1 MDKKMK
7 IGVVGA
13 GAISDIYLQNMI
25 NRFDC
30 LEVKSIC
37 SKHMEHALEK
47 AAKYGL
53 LAYTYSEML
62 ADNEIDMI
70 VNLTPVGAHFNIIR
84 EALLAGK
91 HVYTEKTITEEREQ
105 AAELLQIAA
114 EKNLY
119 LGAAPDTFLGS
130 SLQTARAA
138 IEEGKIGNVTSVA
151 VAANRNNDF
160 LTSRFS
166 FLREP
171 GAGILKDYSVYYLTA
186 LVSLLG
192 PVSQVAAYTRTVYEQ
207 RTNVLP
213 TSPEYGQ
220 TIQTPNES
228 IVSAILQFESG
239 ITGTLH
245 INAESNRED
254 RADMVIY
261 GTEGMLL
268 LGDPNAF
275 GKPIKW
281 IPGGAFTKSLEATT
295 LEPVNSYSDNCRG
308 IGPAEMAM
316 AIWQNKPNRA
326 NKEMAYHVL
335 DVICAL
341 EESAK
346 EGKFVT
352 VVSRCERPEPLRNR
366 L

>member
-1 MDKKMK
+1 MDRKMTV
-7 IGVVGA
+7 GVVGA
-13 GAISDIYLQNMI
+13 GAISDIYIQNMM

-37 SKHMEHALEK
+37 SKHMEHAFEK
-47 AAKYGL
+47 AEKYEL
-53 LAYTYSEML
+53 KAYTYSEML
-62 ADNEIDMI
+62 ADDEIDMI
-70 VNLTPVGAHFNIIR
+70 VNLTPVGAHYDIIK

-91 HVYTEKTITEEREQ
+91 HVYTEKTITAETEQ
-105 AAELLQIAA
+105 AAELLRIAD
-114 EKNLY
+114 EKKLY

-138 IEEGKIGNVTSVA
+138 IDEGKIGTVTSIA

-160 LTSRFS
+160 LTSKFA

-171 GAGILKDYSVYYLTA
+171 GAGILKDYSVYYITA

-192 PVSQVAAYTRTVYEQ
+192 PISQVAAYTRTLFRQ
-207 RTNVLP
+207 RTNILP

-245 INAESNRED
+245 INSESNRED

-268 LGDPNAF
+268 LGNPNAF
-275 GKPIKW
+275 GKPVKW
-281 IPGGAFTKSLEATT
+281 IPGGAFTKSLEAAT
-295 LEPVNSYSDNCRG
+295 LEQVNSYSDNCRG
-308 IGPAEMAM
+308 IGPAEMAA
-316 AIWQNKPNRA
+316 AIWENKPNRA

-335 DVICAL
+335 EVICAL
-341 EESAK
+341 EKSAE
-346 EGKFVT
+346 EGRFVS
-352 VVSRCERPEPLRNR
+352 VASRCERPKPLGNE